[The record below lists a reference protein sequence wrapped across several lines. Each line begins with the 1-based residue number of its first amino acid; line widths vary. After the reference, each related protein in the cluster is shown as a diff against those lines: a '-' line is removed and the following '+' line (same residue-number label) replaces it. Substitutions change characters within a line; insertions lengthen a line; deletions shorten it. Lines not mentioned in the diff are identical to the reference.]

1 MRDLGPTARGGGDV
15 IVRPL
20 SLDGPAEILPER
32 ARDGRGAFFR
42 SYCAEAFARAGLDF
56 RPAQISFSE
65 NPRRHTLRGMH
76 WQAPPHAERK
86 LIRCVRGAVHDVAL
100 DIRPGSATHGRH
112 VAVTLS
118 AEAGNA
124 IFIPAGFAH
133 GFLSLTEDAVLE
145 YMMDV
150 PFAPGLGRGLR
161 WDDPAFAIPWPAEP
175 AVISA
180 RDATWP
186 DMPRDDG

>member
-1 MRDLGPTARGGGDV
+1 MILRQLA
-15 IVRPL
+15 
-20 SLDGPAEILPER
+20 LDGLVEILPER
-32 ARDGRGAFFR
+32 VQDDRGAFFR
-42 SYCAEAFARAGLDF
+42 SFCADEFARAGIDF
-56 RPAQISFSE
+56 RPVQVSFSE
-65 NPRRHTLRGMH
+65 NTRRHTLRGMH
-76 WQAPPHAERK
+76 WQAPPAEERK

-100 DIRPGSATHGRH
+100 DIRMGSPTWGRH

-133 GFLSLTEDAVLE
+133 GFLTLTDDSALE

-161 WDDPAFAIPWPAEP
+161 WDDPAFGIVWPALP

-180 RDATWP
+180 RDAAWP
-186 DMPRDDG
+186 LHV

>member
-1 MRDLGPTARGGGDV
+1 VIFRALDLPGAY
-15 IVRPL
+15 
-20 SLDGPAEILPER
+20 EILPER
-32 ARDGRGAFFR
+32 ARDERGAFFR
-42 SYCAEAFARAGLDF
+42 SFCATEFAAAGLDF
-56 RPAQISFSE
+56 SPVQVSFSE

-76 WQAPPHAERK
+76 WQAPPSGERK

-100 DIRPGSATHGRH
+100 DLRAGSATRLRH

-124 IFIPAGFAH
+124 FFIPAGCAH

-150 PFAPGLGRGLR
+150 PFAPGLGHGAR
-161 WDDPAFAIPWPAEP
+161 WDDPAFGIAWPAAP
-175 AVISA
+175 AVISD

-186 DMPRDDG
+186 DYDG

>member
-1 MRDLGPTARGGGDV
+1 V
-15 IVRPL
+15 IFRRLALEGLV
-20 SLDGPAEILPER
+20 EILPER
-32 ARDGRGAFFR
+32 ARDDRGAFFR
-42 SYCAEAFARAGLDF
+42 CFCTDDFARAGIDF
-56 RPAQISFSE
+56 RPVQVSFSE
-65 NPRRHTLRGMH
+65 NTRRHTLRGMH
-76 WQAPPHAERK
+76 WQAAPAEERK
-86 LIRCVRGAVHDVAL
+86 LIRCTRGAVHDVAL
-100 DIRPGSATHGRH
+100 DIRAGSEDFGRH

-133 GFLSLTEDAVLE
+133 GFLTLTEDAVLE

-161 WDDPAFAIPWPAEP
+161 WDDPAFGIAWPAAP

-180 RDATWP
+180 RDAAWP
-186 DMPRDDG
+186 LHG